1 MTHPNPFDFGRT
13 MLETWEKT
21 MGEALEKLT
30 HDETFLKN
38 MSQALGGSLD
48 LKKQMESQVERYLQ
62 SINMPTRSDLE
73 RILAYL
79 QRIESRLLD
88 LEDRLDLLGAPA
100 AAPTAPKASSARR
113 AKSRS
118 AGATAA
124 PPQTKARPKAAA
136 SKAKPTAAR
145 RAK

>member
-30 HDETFLKN
+30 HDEAFLKN

-100 AAPTAPKASSARR
+100 ATPATPAASPARR
-113 AKSRS
+113 ATPRS
-118 AGATAA
+118 TGTAA
-124 PPQTKARPKAAA
+124 ATSQTKARPKAAA
-136 SKAKPTAAR
+136 TKAKPTAAR